1 MNGGVYFFKKK
12 ILNLI
17 KNKPQSLEDDILP
30 NLIKRRKI
38 CGKLFNDFFTKR
50 KFPELFSETFLT
62 STTGAAFLAALIVS
76 FIKLQ

>member
-30 NLIKRRKI
+30 NLIKDAKSVVNS
-38 CGKLFNDFFTKR
+38 LTTFFRYRYTK
-50 KFPELFSETFLT
+50 KF
-62 STTGAAFLAALIVS
+62 
-76 FIKLQ
+76 

>member
-38 CGKLFNDFFTKR
+38 CGKFFNDF
-50 KFPELFSETFLT
+50 LLDIGT
-62 STTGAAFLAALIVS
+62 SKNFNKASSLLLKHFKNQPR
-76 FIKLQ
+76 F